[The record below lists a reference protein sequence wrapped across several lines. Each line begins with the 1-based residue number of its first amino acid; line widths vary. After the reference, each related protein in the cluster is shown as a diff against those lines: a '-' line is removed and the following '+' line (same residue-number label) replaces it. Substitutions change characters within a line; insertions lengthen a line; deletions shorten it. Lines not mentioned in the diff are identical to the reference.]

1 MRNEGE
7 LTASRD
13 LALEAV
19 AAAFTKNAYQP
30 VLLDVTEL
38 SSYADFIL
46 ILSGRSVRQVE
57 AVAEAIQQE
66 LKQRGHDPLGVEGER
81 GGQWTLLDYNDV
93 VIHVFHHP
101 IREHYDLEGFW
112 SDAPWVELEVPPEL
126 RVVHL
131 A

>member
-1 MRNEGE
+1 M
-7 LTASRD
+7 
-13 LALEAV
+13 

-30 VLLDVTEL
+30 VLLDVTSL

-46 ILSGRSVRQVE
+46 VLSARSVRQVE
-57 AVAEAIQQE
+57 AISEAIQHE
-66 LKQRGHDPLGVEGER
+66 LKAGGTDPLGVEGGR

-112 SDAPWVELEVPPEL
+112 SDAVRIDLEVPPEL
-126 RVVHL
+126 RVVQL

>member
-1 MRNEGE
+1 M
-7 LTASRD
+7 
-13 LALEAV
+13 

-30 VLLDVTEL
+30 VLLDVTGL

-112 SDAPWVELEVPPEL
+112 SDAPRVALEVPPEL